1 MQNEAAEELLNAA
14 MDMMADFRDDE
25 AEELLEKLIARL
37 KAGMN
42 AQPDDADRY
51 YYWGR
56 ALTLLE
62 EQEQA
67 LLRFE
72 KALQIQ
78 PEHEGSLWETATL
91 LLYELDRPEGAKA
104 IIEQKLLVIQP
115 GYPLYEEALAASE
128 TLIRLKT
135 AKPAPQESGD
145 DSTDE
150 NTELPM

>member
-14 MDMMADFRDDE
+14 MDLMADFRDDE

-37 KAGMN
+37 KSGIN
-42 AQPDDADRY
+42 ATATDADRY

-72 KALQIQ
+72 NALQIQ

-91 LLYELDRPEGAKA
+91 LLYELERPEAAKV
-104 IIEQKLLVIQP
+104 ILEQKLLVLQP
-115 GYPLYEEALAASE
+115 GYPLYEEALKASE
-128 TLIRLKT
+128 TLIRLK
-135 AKPAPQESGD
+135 AKKPPAQE
-145 DSTDE
+145 STDE
-150 NTELPM
+150 DAESPA